1 MAIPPLPIIWQKDA
15 PTDTYEKA
23 RVGRVFNARR
33 PNRYPRAVVEA
44 THPAH
49 VQEAVQLANKLG
61 CRASVRSGGHSWAA
75 WSVRDDAILIDLGNM
90 KHLEVDKE
98 KKIVAASP
106 STTGMMLNEK
116 LVPEGLLFCGGHCPD
131 VGIGGFLLQGGM
143 GWNCKNWG
151 WACEQIASI
160 DVVTAAG
167 ESLHCSETENAELF
181 WCARGAG
188 PGFPAIVTR
197 FYLKVRPRP
206 EVMLKSIF
214 IYPISEYKVVM
225 NWITKISPTSDDG
238 NEIVAVG
245 LTPPGLDQPCIMANT
260 ITFQSTREAALAA
273 LEPINSTRP
282 PGALVE
288 IISEPTSIKEQYA
301 DQAAANPSN
310 HRYCAENAYLANDSD
325 ASTVLEKAF
334 TTLPHKKSFALWF
347 SMAPG
352 SRRVLPDMALSMQSD
367 HYFALYTIWEKPEDD
382 ERCRNWVHDIMKDV
396 APSSVGAYLG
406 DSDFQ
411 QRKTKFWKD
420 ENAERLMTLRKKW
433 DPKGV
438 VSGYLDAGDQSGV
451 HGLDNQEWA
460 ASSLL

>member
-1 MAIPPLPIIWQKDA
+1 MAIPPLPIVWHKDA
-15 PTDTYEKA
+15 PKDTYEKA

-49 VQEAVQLANKLG
+49 VHEAVQLANKLG
-61 CRASVRSGGHSWAA
+61 CRVSVRSGGHSWAA

-90 KHLEVDKE
+90 KYLEVNKE
-98 KKIVAASP
+98 KMIVAASP
-106 STTGMMLNEK
+106 STTGMMLNDK

-151 WACEQIASI
+151 WACEQIAGI

-167 ESLHCSETENAELF
+167 ESLHCNETENSDLF

-197 FYLKVRPRP
+197 FYL
-206 EVMLKSIF
+206 
-214 IYPISEYKVVM
+214 
-225 NWITKISPTSDDG
+225 KISPTSDDG

-260 ITFQSTREAALAA
+260 VTFQSTHEAALVA

-310 HRYCAENAYLANDSD
+310 HRYCAENAYLANNSN
-325 ASTVLEKAF
+325 ATAVLEKAF

-382 ERCRNWVHDIMKDV
+382 VRCRNWVHDIMKDV
-396 APSSVGAYLG
+396 ALSSVGAYLG

-420 ENAERLMTLRKKW
+420 ENAEKLMKLRKKW

-438 VSGYLDAGDQSGV
+438 VSGYLDAGDVSGV
-451 HGLDNQEWA
+451 NGLDNQEWVA
-460 ASSLL
+460 NSLS